1 SWPFYR
7 TFSLPNAAPP
17 AYITK
22 GVRRLRA
29 AQNAGRAK
37 FMDIRISKE
46 SEIPLRQQVAEQIVF
61 HIATGKLQPGQ
72 ALPSVRELARR
83 LKIHHNTVSEAYQDL
98 ERRMWVVGRRGS
110 RVTVR
115 ALEDGSHPRTATG
128 LDDLINT
135 LIRVAREQGYSLQ
148 SLRERV
154 RERLLA
160 APPDH
165 ILVVEADA
173 GLRRLLREEIRAAIN
188 WPVEVC
194 SRLELA
200 ANPGLG
206 IGALAVAAQY
216 AIPDVNPL
224 LPLDRPAIPLAFG
237 SADEQVEMI
246 RKRREPSVMA
256 VVSVSAGFL
265 QTASRVLATAAGSR
279 HVLQEFLLPLADRK
293 ALAAADLVF
302 ADSIA
307 VREVKHRSVV
317 PYRLIA
323 PASLNYLSSALR
335 AP

>member
-1 SWPFYR
+1 
-7 TFSLPNAAPP
+7 
-17 AYITK
+17 
-22 GVRRLRA
+22 
-29 AQNAGRAK
+29 
-37 FMDIRISKE
+37 M
-46 SEIPLRQQVAEQIVF
+46 
-61 HIATGKLQPGQ
+61 
-72 ALPSVRELARR
+72 RELARR

-98 ERRMWVVGRRGS
+98 IRRMWLVGRRGS

-115 ALEDGSHPRTATG
+115 ALEEGVHPRTASG

-154 RERLLA
+154 REILLGQ
-160 APPDH
+160 PPDH

-188 WPVEVC
+188 WPVEAC
-194 SRLELA
+194 SRVELA

-206 IGALAVAAQY
+206 IGALAVAAHY

-224 LPLDRPAIPLAFG
+224 LPKDRPAIPLAF
-237 SADEQVEMI
+237 SAADEQVELI
-246 RKRREPSVMA
+246 RQRREPSVIA
-256 VVSVSAGFL
+256 VVSVSEGFL
-265 QTASRVLATAAGSR
+265 QTAYRVLATATGSR
-279 HVLQEFLLPLADRK
+279 HVLQQFLLPLPNPK
-293 ALAAADLVF
+293 ALAAVDVVF

-307 VREVKHRSVV
+307 VKEVKHRGVV

-323 PASLNYLSSALR
+323 PDSLTYLASALR

>member
-1 SWPFYR
+1 
-7 TFSLPNAAPP
+7 
-17 AYITK
+17 
-22 GVRRLRA
+22 
-29 AQNAGRAK
+29 
-37 FMDIRISKE
+37 MDICISKE
-46 SEIPLRQQVAEQIVF
+46 SEVPLRQQLAEQIVF

-98 ERRMWVVGRRGS
+98 IRRMWLVGRRGS

-115 ALEDGSHPRTATG
+115 ALEEGLHSRGASG

-160 APPDH
+160 EPPDH

-173 GLRRLLREEIRAAIN
+173 GLGRLLQEEIKAAIN
-188 WPVEVC
+188 WPVEAC

-206 IGALAVAAQY
+206 IGALAVAAHY
-216 AIPDVNPL
+216 AIRDVNAL
-224 LPLDRPAIPLAFG
+224 LPKDRPAIPLAFG
-237 SADEQVEMI
+237 AADEQVELI
-246 RKRREPSVMA
+246 RQRREPSVVA
-256 VVSVSAGFL
+256 VVSVSEGFL
-265 QTASRVLATAAGSR
+265 QTASRILATAAGRR
-279 HVLQEFLLPLADRK
+279 HVLQEFLLPLPGPK
-293 ALAAADLVF
+293 TLAAVDVVF

-307 VREVKHRSVV
+307 VREIKHRGVV

-323 PASLNYLSSALR
+323 PASLTYLASALR

>member
-1 SWPFYR
+1 
-7 TFSLPNAAPP
+7 
-17 AYITK
+17 
-22 GVRRLRA
+22 
-29 AQNAGRAK
+29 
-37 FMDIRISKE
+37 MDIRISKE
-46 SEIPLRQQVAEQIVF
+46 SEIPLRQQLAEQIVF
-61 HIATGKLQPGQ
+61 HIATGKLSPGQ

-98 ERRMWVVGRRGS
+98 IRRMWLVGRRGS

-115 ALEDGSHPRTATG
+115 ALEEGVRARGASG
-128 LDDLINT
+128 LDDFINT
-135 LIRVAREQGYSLQ
+135 LIRLAREQGYSLQ

-154 RERLLA
+154 RARLLGQ
-160 APPDH
+160 PPDH

-173 GLRRLLREEIRAAIN
+173 GMRRLLQEEIRAAIN
-188 WPVEVC
+188 CPVEVC

-224 LPLDRPAIPLAFG
+224 LPKDRPATPLAF
-237 SADEQVEMI
+237 STADEHVELI
-246 RKRREPSVMA
+246 RNRREPSVVA
-256 VVSVSAGFL
+256 VVSASEGFL
-265 QTASRVLATAAGSR
+265 QTARSVLATAAGRR
-279 HVLQEFLLPLADRK
+279 HVLQEFLLPLPGPK
-293 ALAAADLVF
+293 ALAAADVVF

-323 PASLNYLSSALR
+323 PASLSYLASALR

>member
-1 SWPFYR
+1 
-7 TFSLPNAAPP
+7 
-17 AYITK
+17 
-22 GVRRLRA
+22 
-29 AQNAGRAK
+29 
-37 FMDIRISKE
+37 MDIRISKE
-46 SEIPLRQQVAEQIVF
+46 SEIPLRQQLAEQIVF

-98 ERRMWVVGRRGS
+98 IRRMWLVGRRGS

-115 ALEDGSHPRTATG
+115 AREEGVHHRAASG

-135 LIRVAREQGYSLQ
+135 LIRVAREQGHSLQ

-160 APPDH
+160 EPPDH

-206 IGALAVAAQY
+206 IGALVVAAHY

-224 LPLDRPAIPLAFG
+224 LPKDRPAIPLAFG
-237 SADEQVEMI
+237 AADEQVELI
-246 RKRREPSVMA
+246 RKRREPCVVA
-256 VVSVSAGFL
+256 VVSVSEGFL
-265 QTASRVLATAAGSR
+265 QTARSVLATAAGRR
-279 HVLQEFLLPLADRK
+279 HVLQEFLLPLPDPK
-293 ALAAADLVF
+293 SLAAADVVF

-307 VREVKHRSVV
+307 VREIRHRSVV
-317 PYRLIA
+317 PYRLIT
-323 PASLNYLSSALR
+323 PASLSYLASALR
-335 AP
+335 PPYFPPRCGLPP

>member
-1 SWPFYR
+1 
-7 TFSLPNAAPP
+7 
-17 AYITK
+17 
-22 GVRRLRA
+22 
-29 AQNAGRAK
+29 
-37 FMDIRISKE
+37 
-46 SEIPLRQQVAEQIVF
+46 
-61 HIATGKLQPGQ
+61 
-72 ALPSVRELARR
+72 
-83 LKIHHNTVSEAYQDL
+83 
-98 ERRMWVVGRRGS
+98 VGRRGS

-115 ALEDGSHPRTATG
+115 ALEEGLHSRGASG

-160 APPDH
+160 EPPDH

-173 GLRRLLREEIRAAIN
+173 GLGRLLQEEIIAAIN

-194 SRLELA
+194 SRVELA

-216 AIPDVNPL
+216 AIRDVDPL
-224 LPLDRPAIPLAFG
+224 LPRDRPAIPLAFG
-237 SADEQVEMI
+237 AADEQVELI
-246 RKRREPSVMA
+246 RKRREPSVLA
-256 VVSVSAGFL
+256 VVSVSEGFL
-265 QTASRVLATAAGSR
+265 QTARSVLATAAGRR
-279 HVLQEFLLPLADRK
+279 HVLQEYLLPLPGPK
-293 ALAAADLVF
+293 TLAAVDVVF

-307 VREVKHRSVV
+307 VREVKHRGVV

-323 PASLNYLSSALR
+323 PASLTYLASALR

>member
-1 SWPFYR
+1 
-7 TFSLPNAAPP
+7 
-17 AYITK
+17 
-22 GVRRLRA
+22 
-29 AQNAGRAK
+29 
-37 FMDIRISKE
+37 MDIRISKE
-46 SEIPLRQQVAEQIVF
+46 SEVPLRQQLAEQIVF

-72 ALPSVRELARR
+72 TLPSVRELARR

-98 ERRMWVVGRRGS
+98 IRRMWLVGRRGS

-115 ALEDGSHPRTATG
+115 ALEEGVHPRTASG
-128 LDDLINT
+128 LDDLIKT

-154 RERLLA
+154 REILLGQ
-160 APPDH
+160 PPDH

-188 WPVEVC
+188 WPVEAC
-194 SRLELA
+194 SRVELA

-224 LPLDRPAIPLAFG
+224 LPKDRPAIPLEFSA
-237 SADEQVEMI
+237 ADEQVEMI
-246 RKRREPSVMA
+246 RQRREPSVMA
-256 VVSVSAGFL
+256 VVSVSEGFL
-265 QTASRVLATAAGSR
+265 QTAYRVLATAAGSR
-279 HVLQEFLLPLADRK
+279 HVLQQFLLPLPNTK
-293 ALAAADLVF
+293 ALAAVDVVF

-307 VREVKHRSVV
+307 VKEVKHRGVV

-323 PASLNYLSSALR
+323 PDSLTDLFRGN
-335 AP
+335 